1 MQMWK
6 NSEELWN
13 SNYMICL
20 LGYNRVHVTVQFG
33 FQSNTGQCEGI
44 CAIKPLIQMEFG
56 TEQQWRLLC
65 TFNQEVYKSEH
76 KITQV
81 T

>member
-1 MQMWK
+1 
-6 NSEELWN
+6 
-13 SNYMICL
+13 MICL

-56 TEQQWRLLC
+56 TEQQ
-65 TFNQEVYKSEH
+65 
-76 KITQV
+76 
-81 T
+81 